1 MSIYTTGEVAKQC
14 GVSVRTVQY
23 YDTRGILTP
32 SQLSEGGRRLY
43 SEDDLRQM
51 KVICFLR
58 ELGLPISSIGQLLS
72 EADPGS
78 VIFLLLQQ
86 QEQLLQEEISQQ
98 QAQLARIAE
107 LAKGLKH
114 VENFSVESINDIA
127 HIMENKKKIRKLR
140 ALIITIGI
148 IMDIIEIGTIIL
160 WVTKGIWW
168 PFAVGMCIVVALG
181 IWISSVYFKKTAYIC
196 PQCHKV
202 FKPRF
207 REAFWAVHTPRTRRL
222 TCPDCG
228 HKGFCVETYG
238 E

>member
-78 VIFLLLQQ
+78 VISLLLQQ